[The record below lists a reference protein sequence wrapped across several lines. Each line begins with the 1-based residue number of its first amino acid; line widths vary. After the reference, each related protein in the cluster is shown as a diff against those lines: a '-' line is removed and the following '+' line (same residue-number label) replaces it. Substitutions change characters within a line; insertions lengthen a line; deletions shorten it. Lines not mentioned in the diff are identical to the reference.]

1 MFGVCCLVCGLWLC
15 LVLYTL
21 VNSVD
26 LYSSLVVYV
35 MY

>member
-1 MFGVCCLVCGLWLC
+1 MFDFVVIGWLFTFGID
-15 LVLYTL
+15 VL

-35 MY
+35 IV